1 MAFAVEIIFFL
12 VTSTLGENLPNHI
25 ALHHSGSLL
34 QAEIGH
40 LLFTFDRNEILTPIS
55 RTLRQVEDVISA
67 KQEKFENE
75 NRDRHLS
82 FLRVIRAELVSF
94 YDTVL
99 DLFAISEINSLETDR
114 QRRFLNEILSG
125 SSLVLAGY
133 ALWQVHKVD
142 DKLSHQM
149 NVQSGHIALL
159 EHNLQKISDYVLRMR
174 EDNMNYFFD
183 LMLEFR
189 VREMERTVRKVQK
202 ILTEARHGKVAN
214 ELIADETFK
223 RGAREL
229 SVKAKRMGK
238 SFDLKF
244 VDLHALTVTCHQQN
258 GLAHL
263 LIQMP
268 VVDAVYDLYEIKQN
282 PICSIHENIE
292 RVTLNHTILERKFI
306 ASNSER
312 GMFSLS
318 TEEIAGCHL
327 HKHGQY
333 LCLNKQISFSEAYDC
348 ATQIFEKVI
357 MKRNVT
363 IDLCAFQIETR
374 RSYVAIAAEKQ
385 GYLYTC
391 LSKAIGYTLKCNNH
405 EIRNLKLGAGEKLT
419 HLAGNCSLEAQDF
432 RMDGY
437 YVVPPIRVTEFMHW
451 PSENVTENLLTKLK
465 KELLIKNNGALLHW
479 IDGHEDEGDSKITI
493 GDASWGL
500 VASALLLVTGLI
512 IAFVLRLKKQ
522 RKDSL
527 GGQRIALKDRRV
539 ERRAKFTRSVSMND
553 ITCPPGVIIV

>member
-1 MAFAVEIIFFL
+1 MASAVKIIIFL
-12 VTSTLGENLPNHI
+12 VTSTLGEDSPKHI

-55 RTLRQVEDVISA
+55 RTMRQVEEVISE

-75 NRDRHLS
+75 NRDRHLR
-82 FLRVIRAELVSF
+82 FLRVIRAELSSF

-99 DLFAISEINSLETDR
+99 ELFSFSEINSLETDR
-114 QRRFLNEILSG
+114 QRRFLSEILSG

-149 NVQSGHIALL
+149 DVQSGHIALL

-174 EDNMNYFFD
+174 EDNVNYFFD

-189 VREMERTVRKVQK
+189 IREMERTVRKVHK
-202 ILTEARHGKVAN
+202 ILTYARSGEIAN

-229 SVKAKRMGK
+229 SAKARKMGK
-238 SFDLKF
+238 DFDLKY

-258 GLAHL
+258 GLVHL

-282 PICSIHENIE
+282 PICLINENVD
-292 RVTLNHTILERKFI
+292 RVVLNHTVLERKFI
-306 ASNSER
+306 ASNSKR

-318 TEEIAGCHL
+318 TEEIAECHR
-327 HKHGQY
+327 HRHGQY
-333 LCLNKQISFSEAYDC
+333 LCFKTQISFFEAYDC

-374 RSYVAIAAEKQ
+374 RSYVAIAAERQ

-391 LSKAIGYTLKCNNH
+391 LSKAIGYTLKCSDH
-405 EIRNLKLGAGEKLT
+405 EVRNLQLGAGEKLT
-419 HLAGNCSLEAQDF
+419 HLAVNCSLEAQNF

-437 YVVPPIRVTEFMHW
+437 YDVPPLRVTEFMHW
-451 PSENVTENLLTKLK
+451 QSDNATEDLLTKLK
-465 KELLIKNNGALLHW
+465 RDLLIKNNGALLRW
-479 IDGHEDEGDSKITI
+479 INSHDDEGNSKITM
-493 GDASWGL
+493 GDATWGL
-500 VASALLLVTGLI
+500 VAFALLLITGLLF
-512 IAFVLRLKKQ
+512 AFILYLKKR

-527 GGQRIALKDRRV
+527 GDQRIVLKDRRV
-539 ERRAKFTRSVSMND
+539 ERRAKFNRSMSLND
-553 ITCPPGVIIV
+553 MTCHPEVIIV